1 MNTFNLHLIT
11 PNREIFS
18 GDVIKILSKN
28 SDGEFEVYANHI
40 AYITNTIPTVT
51 KFVDANNKEYSVVT
65 STGIIQ
71 FKDNELIFACD
82 SAEWPEE
89 IDAARAEQAKERAE
103 NRLQGSVDVDVYRA
117 KVALA
122 RAMARL
128 QIKK

>member
-18 GDVIKILSKN
+18 GDIVKILSKN

-40 AYITNTIPTVT
+40 SYITNTIPTVT
-51 KFVDANNKEYSVVT
+51 KFVDADNKEYSLFT
-65 STGIIQ
+65 STGIVQ
-71 FKDNELIFACD
+71 FKDNQLIFACD

-89 IDAARAEQAKERAE
+89 IDASRAEQAKERAE
-103 NRLQGSVDVDVYRA
+103 KRLQSSVDVDTVRA
-117 KVALA
+117 QVALA

-128 QIKK
+128 QLKK